1 MPPEFTTPLNRS
13 AIVQPVLLALCN
25 QAEQN
30 LTNLR

>member
-1 MPPEFTTPLNRS
+1 MNRG
-13 AIVQPVLLALCN
+13 AIVQPVLRALRN